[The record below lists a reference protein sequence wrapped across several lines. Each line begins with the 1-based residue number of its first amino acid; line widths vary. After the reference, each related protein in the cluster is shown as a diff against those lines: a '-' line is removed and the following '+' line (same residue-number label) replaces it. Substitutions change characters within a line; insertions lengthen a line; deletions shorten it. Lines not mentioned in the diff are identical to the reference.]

1 MGATVSTLPT
11 LGALVRGAMADPS
24 ELAQQVA
31 RGALFRGRH
40 GVTGSGEP
48 LEAAVDG
55 TVLPAG
61 GGSTVG
67 WQLCRSRQDLVRSLH
82 SGLSLGVGLGPV
94 QLLTAKQAFRDSL
107 KTTTFS
113 LSLVVWARQVA
124 AALEVGQT
132 HLLDGI
138 TVPDSNA
145 ELEAFVALHGDGFV
159 AAAEVGG
166 ECHGVFTFFAQS
178 REQARMVEREFEAG
192 LGLGGLALNPAL
204 VETVTTVARRVEVNV
219 GFRMQVI
226 GSRAQPPAEAASL
239 IPFATDFAVLP
250 LDQPALISLRT
261 RGYETVPAIGAA
273 FRAVASNRQLFSGE
287 GDGDGL
293 IDRRERLESL
303 IHQMDCVADTYRLY
317 AVAPDPSLA
326 VQRAAATADL
336 AAIEAC
342 RAAYAA
348 APTAPLASPELPS
361 LAAGSPALNVSLGEE
376 PPMGGNGGEPFAFPG
391 RAEAIRQRRHLVAVG
406 LRTGSRVDQIRLR
419 YAGEGDP
426 LEAEVHGGGGGGDRG
441 SLELGDGV
449 VIRRIEGLSGS
460 RVDRLFLTS
469 SDGQRIGGGGGA
481 GDRPVDWTVPAD
493 SVLLGFSGRSG
504 RELDG
509 LRAVVARFG
518 PLIWQGLDTAA
529 EPP

>member
-1 MGATVSTLPT
+1 
-11 LGALVRGAMADPS
+11 MADPS

-40 GVTGSGEP
+40 RVAGSGEP
-48 LEAAVDG
+48 LEAAVGG
-55 TVLPAG
+55 TVLPSG

-67 WQLCRSRQDLVRSLH
+67 WRLCRNSVELLDSLQ
-82 SGLSLGVGLGPV
+82 GGTSLGFSLGPLCV
-94 QLLTAKQAFRDSL
+94 LNAKQAFRDSL

-124 AALEVGQT
+124 AALEVDQT
-132 HLLDGI
+132 HLLEGL
-138 TVPDSNA
+138 TVPASDA

-166 ECHGVFTFFAQS
+166 ECHGVFTFYAQS

-204 VETVTTVARRVEVNV
+204 VETVTTVARRAAVNM
-219 GFRMQVI
+219 GFRVQVI
-226 GSRAQPPAEAASL
+226 GTRAQPPAEAASL
-239 IPFATDFAVLP
+239 IPFARDFAGVP
-250 LDQPALISLRT
+250 LDQPALIGVRT
-261 RGYETVPAIGAA
+261 RGYETVPTLGAT
-273 FRAVASNRQLFSGE
+273 FRAVAANLQLFSGVGPDE
-287 GDGDGL
+287 GL
-293 IDRRERLESL
+293 IERRERLEGL
-303 IHQMDCVADTYRLY
+303 IHQIDWVAETYRLY
-317 AVAPDPSLA
+317 GVAPDPSLPA
-326 VQRAAATADL
+326 RRAAATADL
-336 AAIEAC
+336 GAIDAC

-348 APTAPLASPELPS
+348 AATVPLEPPELPS
-361 LAAGSPALNVSLGEE
+361 LAAGSPELSVTLGEE
-376 PPMGGNGGEPFAFPG
+376 LLMGGQGGSPFAFPG
-391 RAEAIRQRRHLVAVG
+391 RAEAIRQRQRLVEVG

-419 YAGEGDP
+419 YDSEGDP

-449 VIRRIEGLSGS
+449 VIRRIEGLSGT

-469 SDGQRIGGGGGA
+469 SDGQRIGGGGDA
-481 GDRPVDWTVPAD
+481 GDRPIDWTVPAD
-493 SVLLGFSGRSG
+493 SVVLGFSGRSG

-518 PLIWQGLDTAA
+518 PLIWQPLEAA
-529 EPP
+529 VET

>member
-1 MGATVSTLPT
+1 MD
-11 LGALVRGAMADPS
+11 DPS

-48 LEAAVDG
+48 LEAAVGG

-67 WQLCRSRQDLVRSLH
+67 WQLCRSRQELVQSLH
-82 SGLSLGVGLGPV
+82 SGSSLGIGLGPL
-94 QLLTAKQAFRDSL
+94 QLLKAKQDFRDSL
-107 KTTTFS
+107 RTTAFS

-132 HLLDGI
+132 HLLDGLA
-138 TVPDSNA
+138 VPAGPA

-166 ECHGVFTFFAQS
+166 ECHGVFTFYAQS
-178 REQARMVEREFEAG
+178 REQARMVERQIGAE
-192 LGLGGLALNPAL
+192 LGLGGLSLNPAL
-204 VETVTTVARRVEVNV
+204 VETVTTVARTAAVNV

-239 IPFATDFAVLP
+239 IPFARDFAGLP
-250 LDQPALISLRT
+250 LDQPTLIGVRT
-261 RGYETVPAIGAA
+261 RGYESVPAIGAA

-287 GDGDGL
+287 GPGDGL
-293 IDRRERLESL
+293 DERRERLEGL
-303 IHQMDCVADTYRLY
+303 IHQMDWVADTYRLY
-317 AVAPDPSLA
+317 SVAPDPSLA
-326 VQRAAATADL
+326 IQRAAATADL
-336 AAIEAC
+336 GAIDAC
-342 RAAYAA
+342 RAAYVA
-348 APTAPLASPELPS
+348 APATPLEPPPLPS
-361 LAAGSPALNVSLGEE
+361 LAAGSPELNVTLGEE
-376 PPMGGNGGEPFAFPG
+376 PPMGGNGGSPFPYPR
-391 RAEAIRQRRHLVAVG
+391 RAEAIRQRRQLVEVA

-419 YAGEGDP
+419 YAGEGEP

-441 SLELGDGV
+441 RLELGDGV
-449 VIRRIEGLSGS
+449 VIRRIEALSGT

-469 SDGQRIGGGGGA
+469 SDGQKIGGGGQA
-481 GDRPVDWTVPAD
+481 GDRPVDWTVPTG
-493 SVLLGFSGRSG
+493 SVVLGFSGRSG

-518 PLIWQGLDTAA
+518 PLIWQPLGEEA
-529 EPP
+529 EEP